1 MVNATSTIGQRSNGP
16 CPWKDVR
23 CTNTLDG
30 KQINIPDQSNA
41 IMQVSMSWKY
51 DHQNNF
57 DMGILICW

>member
-1 MVNATSTIGQRSNGP
+1 MLRFVIGQRSNGP

-41 IMQVSMSWKY
+41 IMQVSMS
-51 DHQNNF
+51 
-57 DMGILICW
+57 